1 MTLLAFNLN
10 PENLALLGS
19 ALIIVAILVNKVGA
33 RVGLPFLLLALI
45 VGVVAG
51 PDVIGIH
58 FDNYEKAKS
67 IGHLAMTIILFTA
80 GFETSFPKIKPIF
93 WQGVVLSTVGVI
105 LTVLITGLFIYFVL
119 GRPLMVSVSGAFLL
133 AAILSSTDS
142 ASVFSILR
150 TRRLRLR
157 EDLGNLLELESGSN
171 DPMANTLTIILVSL
185 AGNPSTYYMGAG
197 PIITSA
203 LTVLVTQ
210 LVIGLAAGFI
220 LGYLAVLVIK
230 YLRLPGGALYAIL
243 ILCFGLLSS
252 GLAEYFHGNGLL
264 AIYVSAIIMGQMKM
278 FPQKREVMHFFDGLT
293 WLVQLIMFIML
304 GLLAC
309 PSMMLHSIVP
319 SNCIGLFIMLVA
331 RPAGVLLSMLPFR
344 NFSFR
349 AKLFTSWVGLKGAGP
364 ILFAIYPI
372 VAHIGGGVELFN
384 IVFVIT
390 LMSLLIQ
397 GTTLRPFARLL
408 RLSYDEDPVTETF
421 GMEIPDEMGMLRDH
435 TVSEEDLAGG
445 NTLRDLHLPHGIRV
459 MMVRR
464 GGKFLVPHGSMTLV
478 PGDKLIIIMG
488 DSDD

>member
-58 FDNYEKAKS
+58 FDNYENAKS

-119 GRPLMVSVSGAFLL
+119 GRP
-133 AAILSSTDS
+133 
-142 ASVFSILR
+142 
-150 TRRLRLR
+150 
-157 EDLGNLLELESGSN
+157 
-171 DPMANTLTIILVSL
+171 
-185 AGNPSTYYMGAG
+185 
-197 PIITSA
+197 
-203 LTVLVTQ
+203 
-210 LVIGLAAGFI
+210 
-220 LGYLAVLVIK
+220 
-230 YLRLPGGALYAIL
+230 
-243 ILCFGLLSS
+243 
-252 GLAEYFHGNGLL
+252 
-264 AIYVSAIIMGQMKM
+264 
-278 FPQKREVMHFFDGLT
+278 
-293 WLVQLIMFIML
+293 
-304 GLLAC
+304 
-309 PSMMLHSIVP
+309 SMMLHSIVP
-319 SNCIGLFIMLVA
+319 ALCIGLFIMLVA

-344 NFSFR
+344 NFSFKAR
-349 AKLFTSWVGLKGAGP
+349 LFTSWVGLKGAGP

-464 GGKFLVPHGSMTLV
+464 GGKFLMPHGSMTLV